1 MHVKKILGFAAVGA
15 LLVMSAPAQQ
25 AQAATPV
32 NPGIATTA
40 QGDAG
45 KLTTEVRYH
54 HRRHWRHRHWHH
66 RHWHH
71 RHHRHWHHRHHHRW

>member
-15 LLVMSAPAQQ
+15 LLAVVAP

-32 NPGIATTA
+32 NPGIATTT
-40 QGDAG
+40 QSDAG

-54 HRRHWRHRHWHH
+54 HRRHWRPRHWHR
-66 RHWHH
+66 RHWHR
-71 RHHRHWHHRHHHRW
+71 RHHRRW